1 MPDRAMNLSA
11 TYDRLIYGNQFKSA
25 RGLPRYGFLTNP
37 PSTTPQNKTGQNKA
51 VPSEQDTKPLKSLPL
66 HDVGLGAR
74 TASAKTSINHLY
86 WIIFIQKPNLKS
98 G

>member
-37 PSTTPQNKTGQNKA
+37 PSTTPQNKTGENKA
-51 VPSEQDTKPLKSLPL
+51 VQNRIQSHSKVSLSMMWAWGPEQLQLKP
-66 HDVGLGAR
+66 
-74 TASAKTSINHLY
+74 
-86 WIIFIQKPNLKS
+86 Q
-98 G
+98 